1 MDPDRQC
8 REDNPRFGDRSTN
21 PFFAPW
27 CERPPPRAVFRC
39 TRDEGPLHRCFHR
52 SFSGHGLAGAA
63 EQTEKTIATREK
75 V

>member
-1 MDPDRQC
+1 MDPARQC

-39 TRDEGPLHRCFHR
+39 TSMRVRR
-52 SFSGHGLAGAA
+52 LAAFREVSPA
-63 EQTEKTIATREK
+63 TVSPAPQNKLKIPIATRKK